1 MDAYTLVFGAIPA
14 GHVCALPPFF
24 FIFPLCVNY
33 HQTPALW
40 LNYVPVN
47 SC

>member
-14 GHVCALPPFF
+14 GHVCALPP
-24 FIFPLCVNY
+24 IPPPLPPLCVNY
-33 HQTPALW
+33 HHTPALW

-47 SC
+47 